1 MLNRMLLVLSCAV
14 FLICT
19 IGTVPVCSAYED
31 ELNNMSQGLT
41 RDIIKSGKKRVAVV
55 DFTDLHGNITELG
68 RFISEELSVNLT
80 RNSTKYEVIDRAHL
94 KAIMTEHKFAASGLV
109 DPETIKEIG
118 KIASVDLLV
127 TGLLTPFGD
136 SIRISCKI
144 LSTKTAKVLNARKVD
159 IAKTRSIENML
170 AQSIEQGVEPA
181 PRPAPAPKP
190 EPRKEVREPVAP
202 PPAKEPE
209 PPPQKA
215 PEAKAPETKP
225 PEVPK
230 TYKVIASKEEDDYLF
245 ELRHVTISGHDIVCT
260 VQLTNKA
267 TYWRNVIFYADRS
280 RYTKSK
286 MTGGNGTDYDVTEI
300 YRYDNDQHYLLRE
313 GERIML
319 LAGASATLQFV
330 FKNVPGMKTI
340 KSLGIHTYSG
350 TRTFIVYK
358 WRESDV
364 VFNNLRLSRN

>member
-1 MLNRMLLVLSCAV
+1 MLKRILLILSCAV

-19 IGTVPVCSAYED
+19 IGTASVCSAYED

-68 RFISEELSVNLT
+68 RFISEEISVNLT
-80 RNSTKYEVIDRAHL
+80 RNSTRYEVIDRAHL
-94 KAIMTEHKFAASGLV
+94 KSIMTEHKFAASGLV
-109 DPETIKEIG
+109 DPDTIKEIG
-118 KIASVDLLV
+118 KIAGVDLLI

-144 LSTKTAKVLNARKVD
+144 LSTKTAKVLGARKVD

-170 AQSIEQGVEPA
+170 AQGIEQGAERTPKPV
-181 PRPAPAPKP
+181 PAPASEPKP
-190 EPRKEVREPVAP
+190 EPKPVAP
-202 PPAKEPE
+202 PPAKAPE
-209 PPPQKA
+209 TPPQKA
-215 PEAKAPETKP
+215 PEVKTPETKL
-225 PEVPK
+225 PEAPK
-230 TYKVIASKEEDDYLF
+230 SYKVIASKEEDDYLF
-245 ELRHVTISGHDIVCT
+245 ELRHVAMSGHDIVCT
-260 VQLTNKA
+260 VELTNKA
-267 TYWRNVIFYADRS
+267 KYWRNALFYADRS

-300 YRYDNDQHYLLRE
+300 YRYDNDQHYLIRE

-330 FKNVPGMKTI
+330 FKNVPSMRTI
-340 KSLGIHTYSG
+340 KSLGLHIYSG

-364 VFNNLRLSRN
+364 VFSNLKLSRN